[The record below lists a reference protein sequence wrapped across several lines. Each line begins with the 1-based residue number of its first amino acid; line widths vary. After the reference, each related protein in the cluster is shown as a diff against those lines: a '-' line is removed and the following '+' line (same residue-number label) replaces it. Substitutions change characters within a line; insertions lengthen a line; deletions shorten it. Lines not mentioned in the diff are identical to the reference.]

1 MQQLN
6 YHHLYYFWNVANE
19 GSFTRAAEKLH
30 VAQSAVSLQVSQ
42 LEEYLGKKLIDRTT
56 SKKLSLTEDGHIAF
70 GRAEEIFRQG
80 RELVN
85 NLKGGTPNTTLR
97 LGALGSLSKNL
108 QMALLKPVVQDSN
121 YELNVEVG
129 DPQTLLTRLMGFHLD
144 AILCDVPYPHS
155 EDEPLI
161 QRKIAKEPMCFVAR
175 HRNSSRLPLVARL
188 ERHGVYLPAK
198 SNPITTEIEAFLQ
211 AHRSRPKVHGY
222 IDDIALL
229 RLLALETDAIVA
241 IPKVGASRDLA
252 SRTLVVVHEFESL
265 YQRSYV
271 VVRRDGARS
280 QHILSVLNPAW

>member
-1 MQQLN
+1 MQLN
-6 YHHLYYFWNVANE
+6 YHHLYYFWNVATE

-42 LEEYLGKKLIDRTT
+42 LEAYLGKKLIDRTT

-85 NLKGGTPNTTLR
+85 NLKGGTQHTTLR

-108 QMALLKPVVQDSN
+108 QLALLMPIIRDTN
-121 YELNVEVG
+121 YELNIEGG
-129 DPQTLLTRLMGFHLD
+129 DPKTLLARLNSFHLD
-144 AILCDVPYPHS
+144 AVLCDVPFPHS

-161 QRKIAKEPMCFVAR
+161 QRKIAKEPICLVGR
-175 HRNSSRLPLVARL
+175 HRNPSRLSLASRL
-188 ERHGVYLPAK
+188 AKHGVYLPAK
-198 SNPITTEIEAFLQ
+198 SNPITTEIESYLQ
-211 AHRSRPKVHGY
+211 SHTNKPRVHGY
-222 IDDIALL
+222 IDDIALM
-229 RLLALETDAIVA
+229 RLLALDTDAIVA

-252 SRTLVVVHEFESL
+252 SKALSIVHEFDSL
-265 YQRSYV
+265 YQRSYL

-280 QHILSVLNPAW
+280 KHILRLLNPV